1 MQYNELEVV
10 ESQHLHLWNVL
21 TWRECSDVGQGP
33 VENHLLE
40 WNNPSGVPI
49 IIIEGITN
57 PMDLSAVFEEDCG
70 D

>member
-1 MQYNELEVV
+1 MSLR
-10 ESQHLHLWNVL
+10 LWRASIF
-21 TWRECSDVGQGP
+21 TYGMFSPGECSDVGQGP

-57 PMDLSAVFEEDCG
+57 PMDFSAVFEEDCG